1 MAPDRLPQGGRID
14 RARTLRFTFD
24 GRAMTGHPGDTLA
37 SALLANGVRIVGRS
51 FKYHRPR
58 GIMGAGV
65 EEAGA
70 LVALEGAQARGNVV
84 PTTLPLSDGL
94 RARSVHAWPSARFD
108 IGAAIGLAARI
119 IPAGFYYKT
128 FMWPD
133 WHLFEP
139 AIRRAAGLAPPPAAP
154 PEGRFEVRNAQ
165 CDLLIAGA
173 GPAGLMAALTAGRAG
188 ARVMLVDEGTAPGGS
203 LLARNARIGGA
214 PALDW
219 VAAAASE
226 LAAMPNVTHLQSATV
241 WGWREHNL
249 LMVQERAPAHPGLI
263 ERGWRVRA
271 GHVVCA
277 TGAIERMLVFAGNDR
292 PGVMLASAAQA
303 YVNRWA
309 VRPGARAVIFTN
321 NDTAFEAA
329 RDLASAGVEI
339 AAIVDSRPDATAPG
353 LPLLA
358 GHVVRRTFGA
368 RALRGVEVAPH
379 VGGPARRIP
388 CDLLAVSGGWNPS
401 VHLHSQSRGTLRW
414 DDGIAAFR
422 PDRTVQPASSAG
434 AADGRFGLARALR
447 SGADAAAAALGLP
460 SPPVPDAADEPHG
473 ITPLWSVPPARPGH
487 KAFVD
492 LLNDVTLAD
501 IELAAREGFGAV
513 EHAKRYTTSGMA
525 LDQGK
530 TGNAN
535 VIGIL
540 AGLRGA
546 EPAAVGTTT
555 YRAPYTPV
563 DFGTI
568 AGGRAG
574 PVVRPFRHT
583 PLTPWHMAQGATM
596 YEAGA
601 GWRRPGLYPR
611 PGETFQQT
619 IDREA
624 RCVREGVAIYDGAP
638 LGLYAIEGPDALRLI
653 EHACT
658 ARYSTLSDGMG
669 RYGLMLTDD
678 GLIFDDGV
686 TFRLSEGRYL
696 LSCSTGNADAVGLHL
711 ERILQ
716 IDRPDWQARI
726 VNLTQQ
732 WMNATLC
739 GPLARQVLAGLTDD
753 IDTAPDAFPF
763 MALRDGHV
771 AGLRA
776 RVARISFTGELSYE
790 INVRPRDLPALWQA
804 LLAAGARH
812 GIGPIG
818 SEANHVL
825 RVEKGFLS
833 LGHEVDGTVD
843 PYDLGMGWAMAA
855 KKGDFIGLR
864 SVRLRRAG
872 TAPRRELVG
881 LLPHDPVA
889 HLPEGAPIT
898 PGGARIASEGLVTAC
913 VQSVAQGRQ
922 VALALLEGGRARMGD
937 TVHIRLPG
945 RIIPATVTAP
955 VFHDPEGHRMR
966 G

>member
-1 MAPDRLPQGGRID
+1 MVPDRLPTGGRID
-14 RARTLRFTFD
+14 RSRLLRFTFD

-84 PTTLPLSDGL
+84 PTTLPLTNGL
-94 RARSVHAWPSARFD
+94 RVRAIHAWPSARFD
-108 IGAAIGLAARI
+108 IGAATGMFARL

-128 FMWPD
+128 FMWPG

-139 AIRRAAGLAPPPAAP
+139 TIRRAAGMAPAPAHP
-154 PEGRFEVRNAQ
+154 PEGRYEVRNTH
-165 CDLLIAGA
+165 CDLLVTGA
-173 GPAGLMAALTAGRAG
+173 GPAGLMATLVAGRAG
-188 ARVMLVDEGTAPGGS
+188 ARVLLVDEGAEAGGN
-203 LLARNARIGGA
+203 LLARHAKIDGA

-219 VAAAASE
+219 VAAAVAE
-226 LAAMPNVTHLQSATV
+226 LEALPNVTHLQQSTV

-249 LMVQERAPAHPGLI
+249 LMVQDRAPGHPGLI

-271 GHVVCA
+271 RHVICA

-309 VRPGARAVIFTN
+309 VRPGTRAVVFTN
-321 NDTAFEAA
+321 NDTAHEVA
-329 RDLASAGVEI
+329 RDLAAAGVEI
-339 AAIVDSRPDATAPG
+339 AAVIDSR
-353 LPLLA
+353 A
-358 GHVVRRTFGA
+358 GIAASGFPVLTGYVVRRTLGH
-368 RALRGVEVAPH
+368 RGLRGVEVAPAA
-379 VGGPARRIP
+379 GGAAQRIA

-401 VHLHSQSRGTLRW
+401 VHLHSQSRGSLRW
-414 DDGIAAFR
+414 DDIITAFR
-422 PDRTVQPASSAG
+422 PDRAAQPGTSAG
-434 AADGRFGLARALR
+434 AADGRFGLAAALR
-447 SGADAAAAALGLP
+447 SGGEAAAALLGLP
-460 SPPVPDAADEPHG
+460 LPPLPDTTDEPHT
-473 ITPLWSVPPARPGH
+473 IAPLWAVPPERDGE

-501 IELAAREGFGAV
+501 IALAAREGYGAV

-540 AGLRGA
+540 AGLQGA
-546 EPAAVGTTT
+546 APGDVGTTT

-563 DFGTI
+563 EFGTI
-568 AGGRAG
+568 AGGRTG
-574 PVVRPFRHT
+574 PVLRAFRHT
-583 PLTPWHMAQGATM
+583 PLTAWHIDHGATM

-601 GWRRPGLYPR
+601 AWRRPGLYPR
-611 PGETFQQT
+611 TGEAFQQT

-624 RCVREGVAIYDGAP
+624 RMVREGVAIYDGAP
-638 LGLYAIEGPDALRLI
+638 LGLYTIEGPDALRLI

-658 ARYSTLSDGMG
+658 ARYANLACGMG
-669 RYGLMLTDD
+669 RYGLMLTED

-686 TFRLSEGRYL
+686 TFRLDDGRFL
-696 LSCSTGNADAVGLHL
+696 LSCSTGNAEAVGLHL
-711 ERILQ
+711 EKVLQ
-716 IDRPDWQARI
+716 IDRPDWRARVI
-726 VNLTQQ
+726 PLTQQ

-739 GPLARQVLAGLTDD
+739 GPLARLVLAGLTDID
-753 IDTAPDAFPF
+753 ISSTAFPF
-763 MALRDGHV
+763 MGLREGHV
-771 AGLRA
+771 AGLPA
-776 RVARISFTGELSYE
+776 RVARVSFTGELSFE
-790 INVRPRDLPALWQA
+790 INVRARDLPALWQA
-804 LLAAGARH
+804 LLEAGAQH
-812 GIGPIG
+812 GIAPIG

-864 SVRLRRAG
+864 SVQLRRKGSA
-872 TAPRRELVG
+872 ARRELVG
-881 LLPHDPVA
+881 LLPLDPDA
-889 HLPEGAPIT
+889 QLPEGAPIT
-898 PGGARIASEGLVTAC
+898 PDGRRVASEGLVTSC
-913 VQSVAQGRQ
+913 VRSVMQNRW
-922 VALALLEGGRARMGD
+922 VALALLERGRARMGE
-937 TVHIRLPG
+937 TVQVRLPD
-945 RIIPATVTAP
+945 RCIPAQVTAP
-955 VFHDPEGHRMR
+955 VFHDPDGARMR